1 MTRTYCDCCGKEVK
15 GSYVV
20 DLGFPD
26 AINHQGETIIRGRWE
41 LCGDCHR
48 KVRLFLLRM
57 EWNFKRKSAKRLAQ
71 LRKSA
76 KRLAQLLYVPR
87 KYRKGGAE

>member
-26 AINHQGETIIRGRWE
+26 EINHQGETIIRGRWE
-41 LCGDCHR
+41 LCGDCHH

-71 LRKSA
+71 L
-76 KRLAQLLYVPR
+76 LYVPR